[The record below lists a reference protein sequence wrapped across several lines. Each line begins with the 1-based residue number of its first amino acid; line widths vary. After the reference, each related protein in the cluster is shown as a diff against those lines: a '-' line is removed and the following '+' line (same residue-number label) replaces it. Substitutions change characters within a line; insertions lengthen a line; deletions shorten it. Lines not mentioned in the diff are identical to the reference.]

1 MSGDVL
7 AQILAQLTTIEASQ
21 ATVEAGQDK
30 LRIELT
36 ERMSQLQ
43 DTATQQSRD
52 ITALLELMASNQQ
65 ATQQTGESSQR
76 AVSVGTSN
84 TAILTDLLKR
94 VRQLE
99 ADMREMKDQAS

>member
-21 ATVEAGQDK
+21 ATIEAGQDK

-36 ERMSQLQ
+36 ERMSRLQ

-65 ATQQTGESSQR
+65 ATQQAGESGQR
-76 AVSVGTSN
+76 AISVGTSN
-84 TAILTDLLKR
+84 TAILTATAR
-94 VRQLE
+94 
-99 ADMREMKDQAS
+99 S

>member
-1 MSGDVL
+1 MSDAVL
-7 AQILAQLTTIEASQ
+7 TQILARLMVIETGQ
-21 ATVEAGQDK
+21 AK
-30 LRIELT
+30 LRTEIM
-36 ERMSQLQ
+36 ERMSRLQ

-52 ITALLELMASNQQ
+52 ITALLELMAGNQQ
-65 ATQQTGESSQR
+65 ATQQAGESSQR

>member
-21 ATVEAGQDK
+21 ATIEAGQDK

-36 ERMSQLQ
+36 ERMSRLQ